1 MVHTTDRGR
10 DLQEIH
16 FTLEQLQRKTE
27 SDRGRT
33 CGREGCTWLYDSIH
47 GPKYYPN
54 QVAEGQIWRLE
65 GHTVA
70 LGASLGFAKYF
81 LRNEFPL

>member
-1 MVHTTDRGR
+1 MAEKGA
-10 DLQEIH
+10 L
-16 FTLEQLQRKTE
+16 
-27 SDRGRT
+27 
-33 CGREGCTWLYDSIH
+33 GCTIQFME
-47 GPKYYPN
+47 PKYYPN